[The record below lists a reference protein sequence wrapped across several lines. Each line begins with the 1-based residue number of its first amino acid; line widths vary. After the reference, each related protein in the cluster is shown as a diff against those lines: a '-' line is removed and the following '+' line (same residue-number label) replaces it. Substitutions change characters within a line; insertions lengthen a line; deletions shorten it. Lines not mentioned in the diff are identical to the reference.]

1 MIMSVKAISG
11 LPAVENDI
19 NVTFDNDSVYLITSV
34 TASLMQYV
42 S

>member
-1 MIMSVKAISG
+1 MIMSVKTILG
-11 LPAVENDI
+11 FPVKNDI

-34 TASLMQYV
+34 TASLMQYL